1 MNMRDLIPWGRNERS
16 SVPGPYRNEEMSPF
30 LTLHREMNRLFDD
43 MFSRFDSP
51 MASFLERKPWP
62 SLEVVETDKDIR
74 ISAEL
79 PGMDEKDVEVSFS
92 DDVLT
97 IKGEKKAQI
106 DDKDRQFTERFYGR
120 FERRIP
126 LPLQVESE
134 RAEASFDN
142 GVLTVTLPKSP
153 QAEART
159 RRIAVSG
166 KTKDTKH

>member
-1 MNMRDLIPWGRNERS
+1 
-16 SVPGPYRNEEMSPF
+16 
-30 LTLHREMNRLFDD
+30 
-43 MFSRFDSP
+43 
-51 MASFLERKPWP
+51 
-62 SLEVVETDKDIR
+62 
-74 ISAEL
+74 
-79 PGMDEKDVEVSFS
+79 MDEKDVEVSFS

-126 LPLQVESE
+126 LPFQVESE